1 MEKEKIKMTMTIEDV
16 LAQLNPKLR
25 KTVMSG
31 DSIPATQYAATPS
44 YGLNKALNGGLPYG
58 RQVLIWGSKSSAK
71 SSLCLQT
78 VALAQKEGKICAWID
93 AEMSY
98 DKDWAELLGVDSSK
112 LIVSQCRTINEMVDI
127 GTNLMNAGVDLIVVD
142 SITSLLPAIYFE
154 KDSDELKQLEN
165 TKQIGAESRDFS
177 NAWKMINYANNK
189 VKPTLFILISQSRN
203 NISAMYTSQQPT
215 GGQATKF
222 YSSTVIKLFSSES
235 DNQAIKGKIPV
246 GDKLIEEKI
255 GRKIRWDLQ
264 FSKTSPGFQS
274 GEYDFYFRGNL
285 VGVDSIADLIDTAE
299 LMGIV
304 ERTGAWYLL
313 PDGSKVQGREG
324 FINKVRED
332 KELFANILN
341 KVKQFG

>member
-1 MEKEKIKMTMTIEDV
+1 MTMSTEDV
-16 LAQLNPKLR
+16 LAQLDPRIR
-25 KTVMSG
+25 KNLSTGEGIRVEYQ
-31 DSIPATQYAATPS
+31 TTPS
-44 YGLNKALNGGLPYG
+44 HGLNRALNGGLPYG

-78 VALAQKEGKICAWID
+78 IALAQQEGRVCAWID

-98 DKDWAELLGVDSSK
+98 SEDWAKKLGVDTSK
-112 LIVSQCRTINEMVDI
+112 LIYSQARTINEMVDV
-127 GTNLMNAGVDLIVVD
+127 GTNLINAGVDLVVVD

-189 VKPTLFILISQSRN
+189 IKPTLFILISQSRN
-203 NISAMYTSQQPT
+203 NINAMYTSQQPS

-235 DNQAIKGKIPV
+235 DNQAIKGKIHV

-274 GEYDFYFRGNL
+274 GEYDFYFRGDN
-285 VGVDSIADLIDTAE
+285 VGIDTVADLVDTAE

-304 ERTGAWYLL
+304 IRTGAWYLL
-313 PDGSKVQGREG
+313 PDGSKVQGRDG
-324 FINKVRED
+324 FIDKVRED
-332 KELFANILN
+332 KKLFLEILE
-341 KVKQFG
+341 KVKTFG

>member
-1 MEKEKIKMTMTIEDV
+1 MSVSLEDV

-25 KTVMSG
+25 KSILVG
-31 DSIPATQYAATPS
+31 DEVPKTEYAATPS
-44 YGLNKALNGGLPYG
+44 FGLNRALNGGLPYG

-78 VALAQKEGKICAWID
+78 IALAQKEGKICAWID

-98 DKDWAELLGVDSSK
+98 DKDWAEKLGVDTSK
-112 LIVSQCRTINEMVDI
+112 LVVSQARTINEMVDVGVSLI
-127 GTNLMNAGVDLIVVD
+127 EAGVDIIVVD

-154 KDSDELKQLEN
+154 KDSSELKQLEN

-177 NAWKMINYANNK
+177 NAWKMLNYANNK
-189 VKPTLFILISQSRN
+189 VKPTLLILISQSRN
-203 NISAMYTSQQPT
+203 NINAMYTSQQPT

-222 YSSTVIKLFSSES
+222 YSSTVVKLFSSES
-235 DNQAIKGKIPV
+235 DNQALKGKIYV
-246 GDKLIEEKI
+246 GDKAIEEKI

-264 FSKTSPGFQS
+264 FSKTSPAFQS
-274 GEYDFYFRGNL
+274 GEYDFYFRGNTL
-285 VGVDSIADLIDTAE
+285 GIDGVADLVDTAE
-299 LMGIV
+299 LVGVV

-324 FINKVRED
+324 FINRVRED
-332 KELFANILN
+332 LDLQEMIKAKIS
-341 KVKQFG
+341 G

>member
-1 MEKEKIKMTMTIEDV
+1 M
-16 LAQLNPKLR
+16 AQLNPRIR
-25 KTVMSG
+25 KGITNGVG
-31 DSIPATQYAATPS
+31 IDITTQATPS
-44 YGLNKALNGGLPYG
+44 FGLNKALNGGLPYG

-71 SSLCLQT
+71 SSFCLQT
-78 VALAQKEGKICAWID
+78 IAMAQKEGKQCAWID

-98 DKDWAELLGVDSSK
+98 SEDWAVKLGVDPEK
-112 LIVSQCRTINEMVDI
+112 LIYSQARTINEMVDV
-127 GTNLMNAGVDLIVVD
+127 GVALMEAGVDIIVVD

-154 KDSDELKQLEN
+154 KGSDELKQLEN

-203 NISAMYTSQQPT
+203 NINAMYTSQQPS

-235 DNQAIKGKIPV
+235 DNQAIKGKIQV

-255 GRKIRWDLQ
+255 GRKIRWELQ

-274 GEYDFYFRGNL
+274 GEYDFYFRGDQIGL
-285 VGVDSIADLIDTAE
+285 DEIADLVDTAE
-299 LMGIV
+299 LAGLV
-304 ERTGAWYLL
+304 SRTGAWYLL
-313 PDGSKVQGREG
+313 PDGTKVQGREG

-332 KELFANILN
+332 VELEKVLREQLN
-341 KVKQFG
+341 V

>member
-1 MEKEKIKMTMTIEDV
+1 MTTMEEA
-16 LAQLNPKLR
+16 LAQLDPRIR
-25 KTVMSG
+25 KRLSNGAGFKTEFQ
-31 DSIPATQYAATPS
+31 PTPS
-44 YGLNKALNGGLPYG
+44 YGLNRALGGGLPYG

-71 SSLCLQT
+71 SSLCLQM
-78 VALAQKEGKICAWID
+78 VGLAQAEGKLCAWID

-98 DKDWAELLGVDSSK
+98 DEAWAKKLGVDTEN
-112 LIVSQCRTINEMVDI
+112 LIVSQARTINEMVDV
-127 GTNLMNAGVDLIVVD
+127 GTALINAGVDLVVVD

-189 VKPTLFILISQSRN
+189 VKPTLFVLISQSRN
-203 NISAMYTSQQPT
+203 NISAMYTQQQPT

-246 GDKLIEEKI
+246 RDKLIEEKI
-255 GRKIRWDLQ
+255 GRKVKWELQ

-274 GEYDFYFRGNL
+274 GEYDFYFRGDKVGIDAVGDL
-285 VGVDSIADLIDTAE
+285 VDTAE
-299 LMGIV
+299 MAGIV
-304 ERTGAWYLL
+304 SRTGAWYIVSE
-313 PDGSKVQGREG
+313 DKKVQGREA
-324 FINKVRED
+324 FINYVKENDDFRKTIED
-332 KELFANILN
+332 QLN
-341 KVKQFG
+341 GS

>member
-1 MEKEKIKMTMTIEDV
+1 MTVTVEDV

-25 KTVMSG
+25 KGVMIGDTV
-31 DSIPATQYAATPS
+31 PETQYASTPS
-44 YGLNKALNGGLPYG
+44 FGLNRALNGGLPYG

-71 SSLCLQT
+71 SSLCLQMI
-78 VALAQKEGKICAWID
+78 AEAQKEGKICAWID

-98 DKDWAELLGVDSSK
+98 DKEWATRLGVDTSK
-112 LIVSQCRTINEMVDI
+112 LIVTQTRTINEMVDV
-127 GTNLMNAGVDLIVVD
+127 GVQLMEAGVDLIVVD

-177 NAWKMINYANNK
+177 NAWKMLNYANNK
-189 VKPTLFILISQSRN
+189 VKPTLLVLISQSRN

-235 DNQAIKGKIPV
+235 DNQAIKGKINV

-255 GRKIRWDLQ
+255 GRKVRWELQ
-264 FSKTSPGFQS
+264 FSKTSPAFQS
-274 GEYDFYFRGNL
+274 GEYDFYFRGDN
-285 VGVDSIADLIDTAE
+285 VGVDTIGDLVDTAE

-304 ERTGAWYLL
+304 ERTGAWYVL
-313 PDGSKVQGREG
+313 PDGTKVQGREG

-332 KELFANILN
+332 IDLQDMIKD
-341 KVKQFG
+341 KVSE

>member
-1 MEKEKIKMTMTIEDV
+1 MTMTIEDV

-31 DSIPATQYAATPS
+31 DTIPPTQYAATPS

-98 DKDWAELLGVDSSK
+98 DKVWAESLGVDSSK

-274 GEYDFYFRGNL
+274 GEYDFYFRGDS

-299 LMGIV
+299 LRGIV
-304 ERTGAWYLL
+304 ERTGAWYIL

-324 FINKVRED
+324 FINRVKED
-332 KELFANILN
+332 LDLQESIMDKLN
-341 KVKQFG
+341 A

>member
-1 MEKEKIKMTMTIEDV
+1 MTVTVEEV

-25 KTVMSG
+25 KSVMVG
-31 DSIPATQYAATPS
+31 DSVAETEYAQTPS
-44 YGLNKALNGGLPYG
+44 FGLNRALNGGLPYG
-58 RQVLIWGSKSSAK
+58 RQILIWGSKSSAK
-71 SSLCLQT
+71 SSLCLQMIG
-78 VALAQKEGKICAWID
+78 LAQKEGKVCAWID

-98 DKDWAELLGVDSSK
+98 DKRWAESLGVDTSK
-112 LIVSQCRTINEMVDI
+112 LIVSQARTINEMVDV
-127 GTNLMNAGVDLIVVD
+127 GVQLMEAGVDMIVVD

-177 NAWKMINYANNK
+177 NAWKMLNYANNK
-189 VKPTLFILISQSRN
+189 VKPTLLVLISQSRN

-235 DNQAIKGKIPV
+235 DNQAIKGKIQI

-255 GRKIRWDLQ
+255 GRKVRWELQ

-274 GEYDFYFRGNL
+274 GEYDFYFRGNDL
-285 VGVDSIADLIDTAE
+285 GIDSIGDLVDTAE
-299 LMGIV
+299 LAGLV
-304 ERTGAWYLL
+304 NRTGAWYQLE
-313 PDGSKVQGREG
+313 DGTKVQGREG
-324 FINKVRED
+324 FVNRVKED
-332 KELFANILN
+332 LDLQESLR
-341 KVKQFG
+341 KQLSV